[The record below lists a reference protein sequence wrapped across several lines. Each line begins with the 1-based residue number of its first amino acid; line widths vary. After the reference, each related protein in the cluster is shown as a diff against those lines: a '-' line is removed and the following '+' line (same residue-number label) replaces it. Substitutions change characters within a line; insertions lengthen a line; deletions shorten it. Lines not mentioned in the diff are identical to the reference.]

1 MGFTAGGLS
10 TLLWLRSYRQK
21 RSGKR
26 PEWILPNMLAPFFIE
41 SGGTHSDYP
50 DDIWTYL
57 NSAFPGGTL
66 ESSRKEQ
73 LLAEWLA
80 AGRISLDSTHKSKQ
94 KIALLTSTNAADK
107 NLHLDSLGERGAMLA
122 DVRNRVSL
130 MNRDL
135 RELMQGLRPSQ
146 RPGK

>member
-1 MGFTAGGLS
+1 
-10 TLLWLRSYRQK
+10 
-21 RSGKR
+21 
-26 PEWILPNMLAPFFIE
+26 MLAPFFIE
-41 SGGTHSDYP
+41 SEGTHSDYP

-57 NSAFPGGTL
+57 NSVPPGGTL
-66 ESSRKEQ
+66 EGSRKEQ
-73 LLAEWLA
+73 LLAEWLS
-80 AGRISLDSTHKSKQ
+80 AGRISLANTPKSKQ

-107 NLHLDSLGERGAMLA
+107 KLHLDSLGERGAMLA

-135 RELMQGLRPSQ
+135 RELMQGLRFSQ